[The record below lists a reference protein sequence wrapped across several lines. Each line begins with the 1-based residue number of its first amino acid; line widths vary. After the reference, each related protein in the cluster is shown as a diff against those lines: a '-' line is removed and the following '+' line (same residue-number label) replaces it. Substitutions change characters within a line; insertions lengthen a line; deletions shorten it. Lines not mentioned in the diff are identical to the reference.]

1 VLVEERGGDSE
12 LFQMDSEEFLEC
24 CVEFE
29 SFVARE
35 TREVVNVPAFDRVD
49 LCHQQDES
57 SATHQ

>member
-1 VLVEERGGDSE
+1 MDNEE
-12 LFQMDSEEFLEC
+12 LLERRID
-24 CVEFE
+24 FE